1 MWRTGSLRVGV
12 CEFVPRD
19 ELQAVSEAAA
29 ARRPCELRG
38 RLEPALRGPSQRDRA
53 TGGRALRRR
62 PHERVQQADE
72 AEAEGLGRPAA
83 GQPAVRLPEAGGEP
97 DPHTCPV
104 SLFLFISTET
114 LTTNTTHGEH
124 TRCTTVLPIITVQE
138 CISEHT
144 GQKHRLRESD
154 SDTLNN

>member
-1 MWRTGSLRVGV
+1 MWRIGSLRVGV

-19 ELQAVSEAAA
+19 ELQAVSEAPA

-53 TGGRALRRR
+53 TGGRALRAVGRR

-97 DPHTCPV
+97 DPHTCAV
-104 SLFLFISTET
+104 SLCLFISTET

-124 TRCTTVLPIITVQE
+124 AAQL
-138 CISEHT
+138 
-144 GQKHRLRESD
+144 
-154 SDTLNN
+154 